1 VVIAQPQ
8 TYMNDSGRAVLSLM
22 TREGLTPQDILV
34 VFDDADLPF
43 GALRFRQ
50 KGGSGGHNG
59 IRSIIESIGGDFN
72 RLKIGIGRSES
83 ERGGLTSHVLGAFAK
98 EEAESLEEI
107 VKKAVAGIEEFV
119 ANGVLAAME
128 KYNPTPAR
136 PPKTDG
142 PTE

>member
-1 VVIAQPQ
+1 MVVAQPQ

-22 TREGLTPQDILV
+22 TREGLTPREILV

-43 GALRFRQ
+43 GTLRFRQ

-72 RLKIGIGRSES
+72 RLKIGIGRTETG

-107 VKKAVAGIEEFV
+107 VRKAVAGIEEFV
-119 ANGVLAAME
+119 KNGVLAAME

-136 PPKTDG
+136 GEGPG